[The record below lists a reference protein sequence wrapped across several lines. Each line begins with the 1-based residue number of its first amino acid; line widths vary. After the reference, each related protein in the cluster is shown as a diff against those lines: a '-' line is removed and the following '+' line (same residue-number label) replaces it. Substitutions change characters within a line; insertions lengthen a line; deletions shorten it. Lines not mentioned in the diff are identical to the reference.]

1 MVSRIEGSD
10 GSEALSKE
18 GLLYRMTTRI
28 RQSLELEEILSAAA
42 REVRSLLQID
52 RVKIYR
58 FAEDSTGQVVAESI
72 YKERLPALMGLYF
85 PAGDVPPHAR
95 EMIMKART
103 RSIVDVARQRIILNR
118 SEDIKTTGT
127 LTVEEVREE
136 PIAEILERA
145 VDPCHVEYLTNMGV
159 RSSLVVPIMNG
170 SKLWGLL
177 ASHHAQSKVFSEE
190 SLRIVQLVADQ
201 ISVAIAQSTLLSQ
214 ARTQASKE
222 ALINQI
228 STVLHAP
235 ASVQDTL
242 EAVLEKIVK
251 AVDASGGRLY
261 LTSSDPSTP
270 FELYTYGRQP
280 QLFIYGNQPQPLD
293 ESQPVFLEEHP
304 FWTELME
311 LPKMRGAGRQ
321 QESKDTSEFS
331 DLFATIKVVADLHG
345 EPQLAS
351 LAKALQANEIR
362 SLLILSLRYSQQV
375 LGCLTLFRDEIDTDI
390 LWAGR
395 FDPDLRQDQVRES
408 FKAWRQLKK
417 GQARPWTGEEIEITR
432 TICTHL
438 AMAAMQNRLY
448 QWEREH
454 RLLVQMRNRELDAAR
469 QQAEQASRLKSHLL
483 SSTSHELR
491 TPLGSTLN
499 YLKLLQEKLY
509 DNEEELREFIS
520 FAYKSAENLVAIIND
535 VLDIAKIEAG
545 RMSVQMVSID
555 LRSLVEEVS
564 HLFAIDSRR
573 RGISLIVEV
582 EVDRIYADE
591 GKLRQILTNLLSNA
605 FKFTESGE
613 IRLRAIQATKTAD
626 DTTKNITLDATD
638 NAKCNPSDSSPTG
651 IEISVIDT
659 GIGIDPSKNEQLF
672 EPFVQ
677 EDGSIKRR
685 YGGTGLGLTISKRLV
700 ELMGGR
706 IVLESSGKGRGTT
719 VKISF

>member
-1 MVSRIEGSD
+1 MVRAIESAD
-10 GSEALSKE
+10 GSEVLSTE
-18 GLLYRMTTRI
+18 TLLYRMTTRI
-28 RQSLELEEILSAAA
+28 RESLELEEILSAAA

-58 FAEDSTGQVVAESI
+58 FAEDGTGQVVAESI

-127 LTVEEVREE
+127 LTVEEVRAQ
-136 PIAEILERA
+136 PIADILERA

-159 RSSLVVPIMNG
+159 QSSLVVPIMNG

-177 ASHHAQSKVFSEE
+177 ASHHAESKVFSEE

-201 ISVAIAQSTLLSQ
+201 ISVAIAQSTLLSLARSQ
-214 ARTQASKE
+214 ANKE

-235 ASVQDTL
+235 ASVRDTL
-242 EAVLEKIVK
+242 QGVLEKIVK

-261 LTSSDPSTP
+261 LTSPDPSTP
-270 FELYTYGRQP
+270 HELYTYGRQP

-293 ESQPVFLEEHP
+293 ESQPIFLEEHP
-304 FWTELME
+304 FWKELME
-311 LPKMRGAGRQ
+311 LPKMQGGARE
-321 QESKDTSEFS
+321 QESKDGSEFY
-331 DLFATIKVVADLHG
+331 DPLATIKVVADLCR

-351 LAKALQANEIR
+351 LAEALQANEIR

-395 FDPDLRQDQVRES
+395 FDPDVRQDQVRES
-408 FKAWRQLKK
+408 FKAWRQLNK
-417 GQARPWTGEEIEITR
+417 GQARPWTREEIEITR

-438 AMAAMQNRLY
+438 GMAAMQNRLY

-469 QQAEQASRLKSHLL
+469 QQAEQASRLKSHFL

-499 YLKLLQEKLY
+499 YLKLLKENLY
-509 DNEEELREFIS
+509 EDEEELQEFIFS
-520 FAYKSAENLVAIIND
+520 AYQSTENLVAIIND
-535 VLDIAKIEAG
+535 ILDIAKIEAG
-545 RMSVQMVSID
+545 RMSVQMESID
-555 LRSLVEEVS
+555 LCSLVKELSRV
-564 HLFAIDSRR
+564 FAVDSRR
-573 RGISLIVEV
+573 KGIPLIVEV
-582 EVDRIYADE
+582 EVDKIYADE
-591 GKLRQILTNLLSNA
+591 GKLRQILSNLLSNA

-613 IRLRAIQATKTAD
+613 IRLRAIHTKSAY
-626 DTTKNITLDATD
+626 DTTDNTTNDATE
-638 NAKCNPSDSSPTG
+638 PTG
-651 IEISVIDT
+651 IEISVTDT

-700 ELMGGR
+700 ELMGGK
-706 IVLESSGKGRGTT
+706 IVLESPGKGRGTR
-719 VKISF
+719 VKISL